1 MSIVPEIDVNGENVS
16 SGKGGDEMNDHDS
29 DRDGDHDSDH
39 DSDRDSGSS
48 GGEDADYEAF
58 EDEEEGDRVGVILKG
73 HGEAVLA
80 VAVSSKGDFVVT
92 GGQDDKAIMWSV
104 DVAKVRTVY
113 EGHKDSVL
121 CVGISCKENYIATG
135 DMSGLILVWRR
146 DSSLEVK
153 DSKISEYEGKIFE
166 YEVDD
171 LQWMSWHPLSDP
183 VLVAGDQSGIIWIFK
198 VTDGSV
204 KSLQGF
210 GFASNYGKVT
220 KCGTRLVSGYEDGSL
235 RIWDLK
241 QSTVIHTITGG
252 RGHSSTITSI
262 DIDSSDS
269 LAASGSTD
277 CTMKLI
283 NLVSGKVIVTL
294 PCGSEPVQTDAESKN
309 GRREE
314 GKVEKESKSGRREEL
329 EKGGTEGG
337 EEDGEGIEDDDIE
350 DSVETVAFCSS
361 LPLIA
366 TGTLKGV
373 IEIWDVPSQSRRET
387 FSLGERLTKICWN
400 PLEPFILF
408 ASGLEGS
415 MGSWDGRSG
424 NLLSKKVIHED
435 QILDFNFSSDGNILV
450 SACEDGTCCIM
461 NGSDIKSCLP

>member
-1 MSIVPEIDVNGENVS
+1 MSIVPEIDVSGENVP
-16 SGKGGDEMNDHDS
+16 SGKGGD
-29 DRDGDHDSDH
+29 

-48 GGEDADYEAF
+48 GEEDADYETF
-58 EDEEEGDRVGVILKG
+58 EDDEEEGDRVGVILKG

-121 CVGISCKENYIATG
+121 CVGISCKEHYVATG
-135 DMSGLILVWRR
+135 DMSGLILVWKR

-153 DSKISEYEGKIFE
+153 DSKIFE

-252 RGHSSTITSI
+252 RAHSSTITSI

-277 CTMKLI
+277 CTTKLI

-309 GRREE
+309 GRKE
-314 GKVEKESKSGRREEL
+314 GKLG
-329 EKGGTEGG
+329 KGGTEGG
-337 EEDGEGIEDDDIE
+337 EEDGEEIE

-373 IEIWDVPSQSRRET
+373 IEIWDVPSQAKRVT

-400 PLEPFILF
+400 PSEPFILF

-415 MGSWDGRSG
+415 IGSWDGRSG
-424 NLLSKKVIHED
+424 NLLFKKVIHED

>member
-1 MSIVPEIDVNGENVS
+1 MSIVPEIDVSGGNVP
-16 SGKGGDEMNDHDS
+16 SGKGGDDVN
-29 DRDGDHDSDH
+29 

-48 GGEDADYEAF
+48 GGEDADYETF
-58 EDEEEGDRVGVILKG
+58 EDDEEEEGDRVGVILKG

-121 CVGISCKENYIATG
+121 CVGISCKENYVATG
-135 DMSGLILVWRR
+135 DMSGLILVWKR

-153 DSKISEYEGKIFE
+153 DCKIFE

-210 GFASNYGKVT
+210 GFASNYGRIT

-252 RGHSSTITSI
+252 RAHSSSITSI

-277 CTMKLI
+277 CTTKLI

-294 PCGSEPVQTDAESKN
+294 PCGSEPVRTDGESKN
-309 GRREE
+309 GRK
-314 GKVEKESKSGRREEL
+314 GKL

-366 TGTLKGV
+366 TATLKGV
-373 IEIWDVPSQSRRET
+373 IEIWDVPSQAKRVT

-400 PLEPFILF
+400 PFEPFILF

-415 MGSWDGRSG
+415 IGSWDGRSG
-424 NLLSKKVIHED
+424 NLLFKKVIHED
-435 QILDFNFSSDGNILV
+435 HILDFNFSSDGNILV